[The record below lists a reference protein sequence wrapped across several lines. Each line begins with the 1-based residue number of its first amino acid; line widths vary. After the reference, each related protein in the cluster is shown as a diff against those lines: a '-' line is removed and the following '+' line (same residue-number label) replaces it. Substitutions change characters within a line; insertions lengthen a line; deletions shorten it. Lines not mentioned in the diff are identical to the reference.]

1 MNQDQNQ
8 YSIDYLNQIAPQA
21 PKKGLSGKLPLIF
34 VILGILTLLTIILVL
49 LTNIGSNGQAPER
62 LAARLQST
70 STIVSDSQATIKSS
84 QLRSLNSNLDIYLTN
99 TNRDLTEPLLT
110 DDIDVTELDET
121 LLAQESG
128 AEISETLEDARL
140 NANFD
145 PTYARE
151 MAFQLE
157 TTMLL
162 MQEIFTDTQNAALR
176 DVLSSAYK
184 NLAPIQEEFA
194 AFNATTN

>member
-1 MNQDQNQ
+1 MNPDQNQ

-34 VILGILTLLTIILVL
+34 VILGILALLTIILVL
-49 LTNIGSNGQAPER
+49 FSSLGGNGQAPER
-62 LAARLQST
+62 LAARLQAT

-99 TNRDLTEPLLT
+99 TNRDLAEPLLA
-110 DDIDVTELDET
+110 DNIDVVQLSESI
-121 LLAQESG
+121 LAQESST
-128 AEISETLEDARL
+128 EISETLEDARL

-162 MQEIFTDTQNAALR
+162 MQEVFDSTKNAALR
-176 DVLSSAYK
+176 DVLTSAYE
-184 NLAPIQEEFA
+184 NLVPIQEQFA